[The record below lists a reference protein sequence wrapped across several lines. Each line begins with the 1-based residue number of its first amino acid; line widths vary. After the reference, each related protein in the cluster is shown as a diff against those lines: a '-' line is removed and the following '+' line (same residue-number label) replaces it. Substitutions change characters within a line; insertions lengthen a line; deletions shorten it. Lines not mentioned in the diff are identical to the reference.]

1 MKNNQYPNY
10 VMCPLINE
18 EIEAI
23 DCIVVSDCAE
33 GLLKETAIKIDYT
46 LQKEWKKIC
55 KNCENRRYR

>member
-33 GLLKETAIKIDYT
+33 GLLKETAIKID
-46 LQKEWKKIC
+46 
-55 KNCENRRYR
+55 